1 LPEEDSLKQ
10 KRFITSIV
18 TQKAIASDDPGL
30 DETLRDQA
38 VSGLQRPS
46 ELYVDGAYVSAARL
60 QEAKNQGWE
69 LIGPAQP
76 SANRSGLGRAF
87 RIEAFDIDIAKR
99 RARCPSG
106 FLSTQCSRIEEYKRQ
121 KVSFRLEWS
130 YHCRNCLLR
139 SQCVP
144 AGQPH
149 RSIVVGQYH
158 ELLQQRRRDQQSPQ
172 FKKRMHQR
180 NAIEGTISELARA
193 HGLRRSRYR
202 GFAKVE
208 LQNLFIGTACNIKR
222 WLRIVAETKIDPKID
237 LLFFK
242 NVLQRVQAVCGPFRL
257 SLIFFSCPI
266 RGVTFLTPA

>member
-1 LPEEDSLKQ
+1 MEL
-10 KRFITSIV
+10 TS
-18 TQKAIASDDPGL
+18 
-30 DETLRDQA
+30 R
-38 VSGLQRPS
+38 
-46 ELYVDGAYVSAARL
+46 AARL
-60 QEAKNQGWE
+60 QEAESQGWE

-76 SANRSGLGRAF
+76 SANRSGLGSAF
-87 RIEAFDIDIAKR
+87 RIEAFDIDIVKR

-106 FLSTQCSRIEEYKRQ
+106 FLSTQCSRIEESKRQ

-149 RSIVVGQYH
+149 RTIVVGQYH
-158 ELLQQRRRDQQSPQ
+158 ELLQQRRRDQQSPEV
-172 FKKRMHQR
+172 KKRMLQR

-208 LQNLFIGTACNIKR
+208 LQNLFIATACNVKR
-222 WLRIVAETKIDPKID
+222 WLRRLA
-237 LLFFK
+237 
-242 NVLQRVQAVCGPFRL
+242 QAQIGSKSRSLPFRKPML
-257 SLIFFSCPI
+257 WISRLAPP
-266 RGVTFLTPA
+266 RLTR